1 MAYKDENIEM
11 TNEFREFIK
20 ELSRRLA
27 DDSDYEKELFP
38 KLCELLNMTNWII
51 PEAWENGLG
60 KTFKE
65 VKNG

>member
-1 MAYKDENIEM
+1 MSYKDKDIEM
-11 TNEFREFIK
+11 TNEFKEFIF

-27 DDSDYEKELFP
+27 DDSDYENELLP
-38 KLCELLNMTNWII
+38 KFKELLNMTNWII

>member
-1 MAYKDENIEM
+1 MSYKDENIEM
-11 TNEFREFIK
+11 NNEFRDFIL
-20 ELSRRLA
+20 ELSRRLK

-38 KLCELLNMTNWII
+38 KFKELLNMTNWII

-60 KTFKE
+60 KSFKE

>member
-1 MAYKDENIEM
+1 MTYKENEIME
-11 TNEFREFIK
+11 NKFRNFIF

-27 DDSDYEKELFP
+27 DESDYEDELLP
-38 KLCELLNMTNWII
+38 KLSELLNMCSWII

>member
-27 DDSDYEKELFP
+27 DDSDYEK
-38 KLCELLNMTNWII
+38 
-51 PEAWENGLG
+51 
-60 KTFKE
+60 
-65 VKNG
+65 